1 MKEVLR
7 SHEEEIVDRVMHQL
21 RSYNNTGQPIPPANS
36 QPQTLPV
43 PAAQPRQSNPTLTRI
58 ADLESQ
64 LAQLRGE
71 MEGKPQERGY
81 PRAYGTYSPTP
92 AQTALADES
101 ASAMVDSVETLFPG
115 VERTTLVQI
124 IENRFKPT
132 NIYRVLASEKDRAES
147 QRTISIGGIEFEQTE
162 RDGKESE
169 YRMSGLFKAWAVY
182 CGILVKLAL
191 HGL

>member
-1 MKEVLR
+1 MRELLR

-43 PAAQPRQSNPTLTRI
+43 PAAQPQQSNPTLTRI

-71 MEGKPQERGY
+71 MEGEPQERGH
-81 PRAYGTYSPTP
+81 PRAYGTYSPTQ

-101 ASAMVDSVETLFPG
+101 ASAMVDSVETLFPR

-132 NIYRVLASEKDRAES
+132 NIYQLLASEKDRAES
-147 QRTISIGGIEFEQTE
+147 QRTISIGGIEFKQTE

-169 YRMSGLFKAWAVY
+169 YRMSGFFKAWAAY
-182 CGILVKLAL
+182 CGILVK
-191 HGL
+191 